1 MAVSVVDPAV
11 ARLVNALGLKNCR
24 SAVLSMAVD
33 DVVRVR
39 AEQFVTADQ
48 MNALA
53 AELES
58 KDFVIVSRLEWDAL
72 KAKEE
77 GR

>member
-1 MAVSVVDPAV
+1 MAVAVVDPAV

-24 SAVLSMAVD
+24 SAVVSMAAD

-48 MNALA
+48 MNGLA

-58 KDFVIVSRLEWDAL
+58 KDFVIVSREEWDRM
-72 KAKEE
+72 KAKED

>member
-1 MAVSVVDPAV
+1 M
-11 ARLVNALGLKNCR
+11 VNALGLKNCR

-48 MNALA
+48 MNGLA

-58 KDFVIVSRLEWDAL
+58 KDFVIVSREEWDRM
-72 KAKEE
+72 KAKED

>member
-1 MAVSVVDPAV
+1 MAITVVDHAV

-24 SAVLSMAVD
+24 SAVLSMSAD

-48 MNALA
+48 MNGLA

-58 KDFVIVSRLEWDAL
+58 KDFVIVLREEWDRL
-72 KAKEE
+72 QAKEE

>member
-1 MAVSVVDPAV
+1 MEVSVVDPAV
-11 ARLVNALGLKNCR
+11 ARLVNALGLKNCS
-24 SAVLSMAVD
+24 SAVLSMAVN

-48 MNALA
+48 MNGLA

-58 KDFVIVSRLEWDAL
+58 KDFVIVSRQEWDRL

-77 GR
+77 RR